1 MQSELTLSL
10 LLKTKSLPAP
20 PHLRPSSVPRDFWC
34 LWTRTG
40 EVLTDRCAPQPFSLE
55 QGDSHLPS
63 MGPEV
68 TQLENKRGLFPS
80 SPAAD

>member
-10 LLKTKSLPAP
+10 LLGTKPF
-20 PHLRPSSVPRDFWC
+20 PSQFSSPETSGVFS
-34 LWTRTG
+34 
-40 EVLTDRCAPQPFSLE
+40 DRCAPQPFSLE

-63 MGPEV
+63 MGLEV
-68 TQLENKRGLFPS
+68 TQLENMRGLFPS